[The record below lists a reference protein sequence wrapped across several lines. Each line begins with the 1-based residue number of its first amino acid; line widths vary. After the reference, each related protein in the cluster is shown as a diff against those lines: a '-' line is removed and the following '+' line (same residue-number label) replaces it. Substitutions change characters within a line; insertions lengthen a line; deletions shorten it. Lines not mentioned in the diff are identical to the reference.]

1 MRPRTRSSAGGRTR
15 VSGSIGS
22 KYGKAAHVGT
32 PGYSGAAA
40 RGPTFAAMTR
50 FQKLALA
57 TAATTVALFSV
68 GGLVRGT
75 GSGLGCSA
83 WPACE
88 PGRLFPSGTIHSLI
102 EFSHRLLA
110 LAVILLAST
119 TAVMAWLRHR
129 GDRAILWSALAAV
142 PLVLGQAV
150 VGAIVVRTDL
160 DPGWVTAHFALAL
173 TLVADVVVLAV
184 LATAPRARPEP
195 ERSRFAGLALVT
207 AGFTACLLLVG
218 TYVRASGSQLVFT
231 DWPLMDGRLV
241 PTLGGAATAMFL
253 HRVLAAASLLLVLW
267 LAIRARTLP
276 RGHRDL
282 AGLSILGLA
291 LFVAQVMV
299 GAANV
304 WTRLRPWAVVLH
316 VALSVLIWAT
326 LVALTTLARGGA
338 AAPEAER
345 EGAGEGT
352 LAPPRSLRET
362 MVTYVRLTKPRI
374 ILLLL
379 VTTVPAMVLAA
390 RGMPS
395 PWLVLATLAGGTIAA
410 GSANAINCYLD
421 RDVDEVMRR
430 TRRRPLP
437 AHQVSP
443 ESALRFGYVLGAAS
457 FLFLS
462 IAVNVL
468 AASLALSAIAF
479 YVFVYTLWLKRT
491 TTQNIVIGGAAG
503 AVPALVGWAAVT
515 GSVGLPAWVLFAIV
529 FVWTPPHFWALA
541 LRYRT
546 DYAAAGIPMLP
557 VVRGEE
563 ETRRQILLYSLVLFV
578 TTLVLYPVGHMG
590 PVYLA
595 TAVVLGGLFVFR
607 ALRLWRERTP
617 ALAVSLFKFSIAYL
631 ALLFAAVAADAVLP
645 VR

>member
-1 MRPRTRSSAGGRTR
+1 
-15 VSGSIGS
+15 
-22 KYGKAAHVGT
+22 
-32 PGYSGAAA
+32 
-40 RGPTFAAMTR
+40 MTR

-57 TAATTVALFSV
+57 TAATTVTLFSV

-75 GSGLGCSA
+75 GSGLGCSS
-83 WPACE
+83 WPTCE
-88 PGRLFPSGTIHSLI
+88 PGRLFPTGTIHSLI

-110 LAVILLAST
+110 FAVILLTSA
-119 TAVMAWLRHR
+119 TAIVAWLRHR
-129 GDRAILWSALAAV
+129 GDRALLWSALAAV

-173 TLVADVVVLAV
+173 ILVADVVVLAV
-184 LATAPRARPEP
+184 VATAPAGRPQSDRSSFAR
-195 ERSRFAGLALVT
+195 LAVVT
-207 AGFTACLLLVG
+207 AVFTACLLLVG

-253 HRVLAAASLLLVLW
+253 HRVLAAASLLLTLW

-276 RGHRDL
+276 RRSRDL
-282 AGLSILGLA
+282 TALSTLALA

-326 LVALTTLARGGA
+326 LVTLATLARRG

-345 EGAGEGT
+345 SQADAEVMAG
-352 LAPPRSLRET
+352 PRSLRET
-362 MVTYVRLTKPRI
+362 MLTYVRLTKPRI

-390 RGMPS
+390 RGLPS
-395 PWLVLATLAGGTIAA
+395 PWLILATLAGGTVAA

-443 ESALRFGYVLGAAS
+443 ESALRFGYVLGAVS

-515 GSVGLPAWVLFAIV
+515 GSVGLPA
-529 FVWTPPHFWALA
+529 
-541 LRYRT
+541 
-546 DYAAAGIPMLP
+546 G
-557 VVRGEE
+557 
-563 ETRRQILLYSLVLFV
+563 
-578 TTLVLYPVGHMG
+578 
-590 PVYLA
+590 
-595 TAVVLGGLFVFR
+595 
-607 ALRLWRERTP
+607 
-617 ALAVSLFKFSIAYL
+617 
-631 ALLFAAVAADAVLP
+631 VLP
-645 VR
+645 VRHDAGAVPGWAYGAGLPRHRRGPRRVVRVPRAPTVAGADPGACDQPVQVLHRVPGPPVCGGGGRRDADGAVAPVTSPRRAASSRATAAPAHPRPRNPST

>member
-1 MRPRTRSSAGGRTR
+1 
-15 VSGSIGS
+15 
-22 KYGKAAHVGT
+22 
-32 PGYSGAAA
+32 
-40 RGPTFAAMTR
+40 MTR

-57 TAATTVALFSV
+57 TAATTVTLFSV

-75 GSGLGCSA
+75 GSGLGCSS
-83 WPACE
+83 WPTCE
-88 PGRLFPSGTIHSLI
+88 PGRLFPTGTIHSLI

-110 LAVILLAST
+110 FAVIVLASA
-119 TAVMAWLRHR
+119 TAIAAWLRHR
-129 GDRAILWSALAAV
+129 GDRALLWSAFAAV

-150 VGAIVVRTDL
+150 VGAVVVRTDL
-160 DPGWVTAHFALAL
+160 DPAWVTAHFALAL
-173 TLVADVVVLAV
+173 ILVADVVVLAV
-184 LATAPRARPEP
+184 VATAPVGRPQSDRSSFAR
-195 ERSRFAGLALVT
+195 LALVT
-207 AGFTACLLLVG
+207 AVFTACLLLVG

-241 PTLGGAATAMFL
+241 PTFGGAATAMFL
-253 HRVLAAASLLLVLW
+253 HRVLAAASLLLTLW
-267 LAIRARTLP
+267 LAIRAQTLP
-276 RGHRDL
+276 RRSRDL
-282 AGLSILGLA
+282 TALTTLALA
-291 LFVAQVMV
+291 LFVVQVMV

-326 LVALTTLARGGA
+326 LVALATLARRGA
-338 AAPEAER
+338 GPEAER
-345 EGAGEGT
+345 SEAGAEVMAG
-352 LAPPRSLRET
+352 PRSLRET
-362 MVTYVRLTKPRI
+362 MVTYLRLTKPRI

-390 RGMPS
+390 RGLPS
-395 PWLVLATLAGGTIAA
+395 PWLMLATLAGGTVAA

-443 ESALRFGYVLGAAS
+443 ESALRFGYVLGAVS

-515 GSVGLPAWVLFAIV
+515 GSVGLPAGVLFAIV

-541 LRYRT
+541 LRYRE
-546 DYAAAGIPMLP
+546 DYASAGIPMLP
-557 VVRGEE
+557 VVRGPE
-563 ETRRQILLYSLVLFV
+563 ETRRQILLYSLVLFA

-590 PVYLA
+590 PAYLG
-595 TAVVLGGLFVFR
+595 TAVVLGGLFVYR
-607 ALRLWRERTP
+607 ALRLWRDRTP
-617 ALAVSLFKFSIAYL
+617 ALAMSLFKFSIAYL
-631 ALLFAAVAADAVLP
+631 ALLFVSVAADAMLMA
-645 VR
+645 R

>member
-1 MRPRTRSSAGGRTR
+1 
-15 VSGSIGS
+15 
-22 KYGKAAHVGT
+22 
-32 PGYSGAAA
+32 
-40 RGPTFAAMTR
+40 MTR

-57 TAATTVALFSV
+57 TAATTVTLFSV

-75 GSGLGCSA
+75 GSGLGCSS
-83 WPACE
+83 WPTCE
-88 PGRLFPSGTIHSLI
+88 PGRLFPTGTIHSLI

-110 LAVILLAST
+110 FAVILLASA
-119 TAVMAWLRHR
+119 TAIVAWLRHR
-129 GDRAILWSALAAV
+129 GDPALLWSALASV

-160 DPGWVTAHFALAL
+160 DPWWVTAHFALAL
-173 TLVADVVVLAV
+173 VLVADVVVLAV
-184 LATAPRARPEP
+184 VAAVPPDRPEAA
-195 ERSRFAGLALVT
+195 RSRFARLALVT
-207 AGFTACLLLVG
+207 AAFTACLLLVG

-253 HRVLAAASLLLVLW
+253 HRVLAVSSLLLILW
-267 LAIRARTLP
+267 VAIRARTLP
-276 RGHRDL
+276 RRSRDL
-282 AGLSILGLA
+282 TALSTLALA

-326 LVALTTLARGGA
+326 LVALATLARRGVA
-338 AAPEAER
+338 AEAER
-345 EGAGEGT
+345 TEAEPEVMAGS
-352 LAPPRSLRET
+352 RSLRET
-362 MVTYVRLTKPRI
+362 MVTYFRLTKPRI

-390 RGMPS
+390 RGLPS
-395 PWLVLATLAGGTIAA
+395 PWLVLATLAGGTLAA

-430 TRRRPLP
+430 TRRRPIP

-443 ESALRFGYVLGAAS
+443 EQALRFGYVLGAVS

-503 AVPALVGWAAVT
+503 GVPALVGWAAVT

-541 LRYRT
+541 LRYRS

-557 VVRGEE
+557 VVRGAE
-563 ETRRQILLYSLVLFV
+563 ETRRQILQYSLALFA

-590 PVYLA
+590 PVYLG
-595 TAVVLGGLFVFR
+595 TAVVLGGLFVYR

-617 ALAVSLFKFSIAYL
+617 ALAMRLFTFSIAYL
-631 ALLFAAVAADAVLP
+631 ALLFLAVAADAVLMAS
-645 VR
+645 

>member
-1 MRPRTRSSAGGRTR
+1 
-15 VSGSIGS
+15 
-22 KYGKAAHVGT
+22 
-32 PGYSGAAA
+32 
-40 RGPTFAAMTR
+40 MTR

-57 TAATTVALFSV
+57 TAATTVTLFSV

-75 GSGLGCSA
+75 GSGLGCSS
-83 WPACE
+83 WPTCE
-88 PGRLFPSGTIHSLI
+88 PGRRFPTGTIHSLI

-110 LAVILLAST
+110 FAVILLTSA
-119 TAVMAWLRHR
+119 TAIVAWLRHR
-129 GDRAILWSALAAV
+129 GDRALLWSALAAV

-173 TLVADVVVLAV
+173 ILVADVVVLAV
-184 LATAPRARPEP
+184 VATAPAGRPQSDRSSFAR
-195 ERSRFAGLALVT
+195 LAVVT
-207 AGFTACLLLVG
+207 AVFTACLLLVG

-253 HRVLAAASLLLVLW
+253 HRVLAAASLLLTLW

-276 RGHRDL
+276 RRSRDL
-282 AGLSILGLA
+282 TALSTLALA

-326 LVALTTLARGGA
+326 LVTLATLARRG

-345 EGAGEGT
+345 SQADAEVMAG
-352 LAPPRSLRET
+352 PRSLRET
-362 MVTYVRLTKPRI
+362 MLTYVRLTKPRI

-390 RGMPS
+390 RGLPS
-395 PWLVLATLAGGTIAA
+395 PWLILATLAGGTVAA

-443 ESALRFGYVLGAAS
+443 ESALRFGYVLGAVS

-515 GSVGLPAWVLFAIV
+515 GSVGLPAGVLFAIV

-541 LRYRT
+541 LRYRE
-546 DYAAAGIPMLP
+546 DYASAGIPMLP
-557 VVRGEE
+557 VVRGPE
-563 ETRRQILLYSLVLFV
+563 ETRRQILLYSLVLFA

-590 PVYLA
+590 PAYLG
-595 TAVVLGGLFVFR
+595 TAVVLGGLFVYR

-617 ALAVSLFKFSIAYL
+617 ALAMSLFKFSIAYL
-631 ALLFAAVAADAVLP
+631 AFLFVAVAADAMLMA
-645 VR
+645 R

>member
-1 MRPRTRSSAGGRTR
+1 
-15 VSGSIGS
+15 
-22 KYGKAAHVGT
+22 VGVG
-32 PGYSGAAA
+32 P
-40 RGPTFAAMTR
+40 GPTFGAMTR

-57 TAATTVALFSV
+57 TGATTVTLFSV

-75 GSGLGCSA
+75 GSGLGCSS
-83 WPACE
+83 WPTCE
-88 PGRLFPSGTIHSLI
+88 PGRLFPTGTIHSLI

-110 LAVILLAST
+110 FAVILLASA
-119 TAVMAWLRHR
+119 TAIVAWLRHR
-129 GDRAILWSALAAV
+129 GDRALVWSAFAAV
-142 PLVLGQAV
+142 PLVLSQAV
-150 VGAIVVRTDL
+150 VGAVVVRTDL
-160 DPGWVTAHFALAL
+160 ASGWVTAHFALAL
-173 TLVADVVVLAV
+173 ILVADVVVLAV
-184 LATAPRARPEP
+184 VATAPAGRPQSDRSSFAR
-195 ERSRFAGLALVT
+195 LALVT
-207 AGFTACLLLVG
+207 AVFTACLLLVG

-253 HRVLAAASLLLVLW
+253 HRVLAAASLLLTLW

-276 RGHRDL
+276 RPSRDL
-282 AGLSILGLA
+282 TALTTLALA
-291 LFVAQVMV
+291 LFVVQVMI

-326 LVALTTLARGGA
+326 LVALATLARRDAG
-338 AAPEAER
+338 PEAER
-345 EGAGEGT
+345 SEAGAEVMAG
-352 LAPPRSLRET
+352 PRSLRET
-362 MVTYVRLTKPRI
+362 MVTYLGLTKPRI

-390 RGMPS
+390 RGLPS
-395 PWLVLATLAGGTIAA
+395 PWLMLATLAGGTVAA

-541 LRYRT
+541 LRYRE
-546 DYAAAGIPMLP
+546 DYASAGIPMLP
-557 VVRGEE
+557 VVRGPE
-563 ETRRQILLYSLVLFV
+563 ETRRQILLYSLVLFA

-590 PVYLA
+590 PAYLG
-595 TAVVLGGLFVFR
+595 TAVVLGGLFVYR

-617 ALAVSLFKFSIAYL
+617 ALAMSLFKFSIAYL
-631 ALLFAAVAADAVLP
+631 ALLFVAVAADAMLMA
-645 VR
+645 R

>member
-1 MRPRTRSSAGGRTR
+1 M
-15 VSGSIGS
+15 
-22 KYGKAAHVGT
+22 GT

-40 RGPTFAAMTR
+40 PGPTFAAMTR

-75 GSGLGCSA
+75 GSGLGCST

-88 PGRLFPSGTIHSLI
+88 PGRLFPTGTIHSLI

-110 LAVILLAST
+110 VAVILLASA
-119 TAVMAWLRHR
+119 TALMAWLRHR
-129 GDRAILWSALAAV
+129 SDRAILWSAFAAV

-150 VGAIVVRTDL
+150 VGGIVVRTDL
-160 DPGWVTAHFALAL
+160 DPWWVTAHFALAL
-173 TLVADVVVLAV
+173 ALVADVVILAV
-184 LATAPRARPEP
+184 VATAPRVRPEP
-195 ERSRFAGLALVT
+195 SRSRFARLALFT
-207 AGFTACLLLVG
+207 AAFTACLLLVG

-276 RGHRDL
+276 RRSRDL
-282 AGLSILGLA
+282 TALSTLALA

-316 VALSVLIWAT
+316 VALSVLIWAA
-326 LVALTTLARGGA
+326 LVALATLARKGA
-338 AAPEAER
+338 AAPETER
-345 EGAGEGT
+345 EGAGEDAMAGPKSLSET
-352 LAPPRSLRET
+352 L
-362 MVTYVRLTKPRI
+362 VTYVRLTKPRI

-395 PWLVLATLAGGTIAA
+395 PWLVLATLGGGTIAA

-421 RDVDEVMRR
+421 RDVDQVMRR

-443 ESALRFGYVLGAAS
+443 ESALRFGYFLGAAS

-563 ETRRQILLYSLVLFV
+563 ETRRQILLYSLVLFA

>member
-1 MRPRTRSSAGGRTR
+1 
-15 VSGSIGS
+15 
-22 KYGKAAHVGT
+22 
-32 PGYSGAAA
+32 
-40 RGPTFAAMTR
+40 MTR

-57 TAATTVALFSV
+57 TAATTVTLFTV

-75 GSGLGCSA
+75 GSGLGCSS
-83 WPACE
+83 WPTCE
-88 PGRLFPSGTIHSLI
+88 PGRLFPAGTIHSLI

-110 LAVILLAST
+110 FAVILLASA
-119 TAVMAWLRHR
+119 TAIAAWLRHR
-129 GDRAILWSALAAV
+129 GDRAVLWSALAAV

-160 DPGWVTAHFALAL
+160 DPWWVTAHFALAL
-173 TLVADVVVLAV
+173 VLVADVVVLAV
-184 LATAPRARPEP
+184 VAAVPPARPEAA
-195 ERSRFAGLALVT
+195 RSRFARLAFVT
-207 AGFTACLLLVG
+207 AVFTACLLLVG

-253 HRVLAAASLLLVLW
+253 HRVLAVASLLLILW

-276 RGHRDL
+276 RRSRDL
-282 AGLSILGLA
+282 TALSTLALA

-326 LVALTTLARGGA
+326 LVALTALAHRGPA
-338 AAPEAER
+338 AEADRTEVDA
-345 EGAGEGT
+345 EV
-352 LAPPRSLRET
+352 LAPRSLRET
-362 MVTYVRLTKPRI
+362 MVTYFRLTKPRI

-390 RGMPS
+390 RGLPS
-395 PWLVLATLAGGTIAA
+395 PWLVLTTLAGGTLAA

-421 RDVDEVMRR
+421 RDIDEVMRR

-443 ESALRFGYVLGAAS
+443 ERALRFGYVLGAVS

-462 IAVNVL
+462 VAVNVL

-541 LRYRT
+541 LRYRA

-557 VVRGEE
+557 VVRGAE
-563 ETRRQILLYSLVLFV
+563 ETRRQILQYSLALFA

-590 PVYLA
+590 PVYLS
-595 TAVVLGGLFVFR
+595 TAVVLGGLFVYR

-617 ALAVSLFKFSIAYL
+617 ALAMRLFTFSIVYL
-631 ALLFAAVAADAVLP
+631 ALLFVAVAADAVLMSN
-645 VR
+645 

>member
-1 MRPRTRSSAGGRTR
+1 MARVTRPGLAGPAVPRTAIVVPAFRAEHN
-15 VSGSIGS
+15 
-22 KYGKAAHVGT
+22 A
-32 PGYSGAAA
+32 P
-40 RGPTFAAMTR
+40 MNR
-50 FQKLALA
+50 FRNLALA
-57 TAATTVALFSV
+57 TAATTIVLFSV

-75 GSGLGCSA
+75 GSGLGCST
-83 WPACE
+83 WPECE
-88 PGRLFPSGTIHSLI
+88 PGRLFPTGTIHSLI

-110 LAVILLAST
+110 FAVIVLVGA
-119 TAVMAWLRHR
+119 TAVAAWRR
-129 GDRAILWSALAAV
+129 YRSDRAVLWSAIVAV

-150 VGAIVVRTDL
+150 VGAIVVKTEL
-160 DPGWVTAHFALAL
+160 DPWWVTTHFAVALA
-173 TLVADVVVLAV
+173 LVADVVFLAAV
-184 LATAPRARPEP
+184 ATIPKARTDAPRSGFGR
-195 ERSRFAGLALVT
+195 LALVT
-207 AGFTACLLLVG
+207 TVVTAALLLVG

-241 PTLGGAATAMFL
+241 PALGGAATAMFL
-253 HRVLAAASLLLVLW
+253 HRVLAAASFLLAMW

-276 RGHRDL
+276 GRPPDL
-282 AGLSILGLA
+282 VALSTTA
-291 LFVAQVMV
+291 AVLFVAQVMV

-326 LVALTTLARGGA
+326 LVALAAVSRRRGA
-338 AAPEAER
+338 SIHEPATERRDAEH
-345 EGAGEGT
+345 ESAGG
-352 LAPPRSLRET
+352 RSLSRT
-362 MVTYVRLTKPRI
+362 TVAYLRLTKPRI
-374 ILLLL
+374 IVLLLI
-379 VTTVPAMVLAA
+379 TTVPAMMLAQ

-395 PWLVLATLAGGTIAA
+395 PWLVLATLVGGSVAA

-421 RDVDEVMRR
+421 RDIDEVMRR

-443 ESALRFGYVLGAAS
+443 EGALRFGYALGAIS
-457 FLFLS
+457 FFFLS
-462 IAVNVL
+462 ITVNVL

-515 GSVGLPAWVLFAIV
+515 GTVGLPAWVLFAIV

-541 LRYRT
+541 MKYRG
-546 DYAAAGIPMLP
+546 DYAAAGVPMLP

-563 ETRRQILLYSLVLFV
+563 ETRRQILLYSLVLLG
-578 TTLVLYPVGHMG
+578 TTLVLYPVANMG

-595 TAVVLGGLFVFR
+595 TAVVLGGIFVYR

-617 ALAVSLFKFSIAYL
+617 ALAMNLFRFSIVYL
-631 ALLFAAVAADAVLP
+631 ALLFAAVGADAVLP
-645 VR
+645 PR

>member
-1 MRPRTRSSAGGRTR
+1 M
-15 VSGSIGS
+15 
-22 KYGKAAHVGT
+22 
-32 PGYSGAAA
+32 
-40 RGPTFAAMTR
+40 M
-50 FQKLALA
+50 
-57 TAATTVALFSV
+57 
-68 GGLVRGT
+68 
-75 GSGLGCSA
+75 
-83 WPACE
+83 
-88 PGRLFPSGTIHSLI
+88 
-102 EFSHRLLA
+102 
-110 LAVILLAST
+110 
-119 TAVMAWLRHR
+119 
-129 GDRAILWSALAAV
+129 
-142 PLVLGQAV
+142 
-150 VGAIVVRTDL
+150 
-160 DPGWVTAHFALAL
+160 
-173 TLVADVVVLAV
+173 
-184 LATAPRARPEP
+184 
-195 ERSRFAGLALVT
+195 
-207 AGFTACLLLVG
+207 
-218 TYVRASGSQLVFT
+218 
-231 DWPLMDGRLV
+231 
-241 PTLGGAATAMFL
+241 
-253 HRVLAAASLLLVLW
+253 
-267 LAIRARTLP
+267 
-276 RGHRDL
+276 
-282 AGLSILGLA
+282 
-291 LFVAQVMV
+291 
-299 GAANV
+299 
-304 WTRLRPWAVVLH
+304 
-316 VALSVLIWAT
+316 
-326 LVALTTLARGGA
+326 
-338 AAPEAER
+338 
-345 EGAGEGT
+345 
-352 LAPPRSLRET
+352 
-362 MVTYVRLTKPRI
+362 TYVRLTKPRI

-515 GSVGLPAWVLFAIV
+515 GSVALPAWVLFAIV